1 MLFGTD
7 LYPGIKSGHN
17 TSLVCASIRQGR
29 QLFVALSELRLLL
42 LNKVQVISIT
52 TSSPNRRFSYFW
64 RIMFVEGNELS
75 VHSYHTACVFSRFL
89 VVAVIIMNYCSCA
102 CFIVYGLTRNSPIN
116 CVSSIVF
123 GGEE

>member
-7 LYPGIKSGHN
+7 LYPGIKSGHSM
-17 TSLVCASIRQGR
+17 SLVCASIRQGR

-52 TSSPNRRFSYFW
+52 TSYPSRRFSYFW
-64 RIMFVEGNELS
+64 RIMFVDGNELG
-75 VHSYHTACVFSRFL
+75 VHTYHIACFFPRFL

-102 CFIVYGLTRNSPIN
+102 C
-116 CVSSIVF
+116 
-123 GGEE
+123 